1 MSTATKTAQAKESI
15 LQPPDPALSQ
25 AWLWD
30 LFLLG
35 LPLVGLAPLLA
46 VHGVQLWWR
55 PSFQFFPMAILCLLL
70 GMLLAEKGVC
80 CDRVRR
86 IFAALFASFGFAM
99 TIYSA
104 WIFSPS
110 IACFAIA
117 SLWVAWGL
125 VRLQFDSWARS
136 ICWGLLVATL
146 VPLPMNLDSRI
157 EAGLNGLV
165 AASTSRVLDLF
176 QSYHLL
182 QSPYLAVEKRAI
194 NYFEF
199 LDTAFSFRAVLAF
212 VLVLII
218 AKRRSF
224 LSGAL
229 SLATGILVTFVGKV
243 VLLALAVYMVNSG
256 VVWNEGWLWT
266 LLNWG
271 IAFLSIVMVS
281 NLESMWGALLGPIKV
296 AGDVVSIDRTRSAD
310 IYNRLVYWPG
320 KIAKR
325 RSRETREA
333 AIGNESIYSSAG
345 ASPSII
351 LMGVSVIIVLL
362 AAPLAMAVVKQKL
375 LVSSSSR
382 IDLPSDRLPDSKLF
396 PSKTFPGLLLNQ
408 YQSNA
413 GSSALGNL
421 SVHLW
426 NFTGIDAEAQIVLV
440 YPVDGWKSEWSLG
453 VENGWSFSNQNEDSL
468 QSPWPFVE
476 KRLAYDSE
484 IAAKTSLFFSS
495 QFTLDGKP
503 YLPSAEE
510 LTLRPETATG
520 NRWLEPRLINFLR
533 TPVQDKTAS
542 SFVVQMQFIS
552 ISELRDEDIVNLRT
566 IFESVRQAVLLRV
579 GGAGDAAQAKA
590 SAL

>member
-1 MSTATKTAQAKESI
+1 MSTSTKTAQAKEAI
-15 LQPPDPALSQ
+15 PDPAVLRV
-25 AWLWD
+25 WLWD
-30 LFLLG
+30 VFLLG

-55 PSFQFFPMAILCLLL
+55 PSFQFFPMAIFCLAI

-80 CDRVRR
+80 RERVRR
-86 IFAALFASFGFAM
+86 MFAALFASVGFAM
-99 TIYSA
+99 AVYSA

-110 IACFAIA
+110 IACSAIA
-117 SLWVAWGL
+117 LLWMAWGL

-146 VPLPMNLDSRI
+146 VPFPMNLDTRI
-157 EAGLNGLV
+157 ESGLNGMG
-165 AASTSRVLDLF
+165 ASWTSRVLDLF

-199 LDTAFSFRAVLAF
+199 LDTAFSFRALFAF

-224 LSGAL
+224 LSGVL

-243 VLLALAVYMVNSG
+243 VLLTLAIYMVNSG

-266 LLNWG
+266 LLHWG
-271 IAFLSIVMVS
+271 IAFLAIVMAS
-281 NLESMWGALLGPIKV
+281 NFESMWGALLAPIKV

-325 RSRETREA
+325 RSRDTREA
-333 AIGNESIYSSAG
+333 APSNESDYSSAG
-345 ASPSII
+345 ASPSLV
-351 LMGVSVIIVLL
+351 LMGVSVAIVLL

-382 IDLPSDRLPDSKLF
+382 IDLPSDRSPDSKLF

-453 VENGWSFSNQNEDSL
+453 VENGWRLTNQNDDSL
-468 QSPWPFVE
+468 QSPWPIVE
-476 KRLAYDSE
+476 KRFAYE
-484 IAAKTSLFFSS
+484 TETAGKTSLLFSS

-510 LTLRPETATG
+510 LTVRPEAATG
-520 NRWLEPRLINFLR
+520 NRWLEPRLINFLK
-533 TPVQDKTAS
+533 TPAQDKTAS

-552 ISELRDEDIVNLRT
+552 NSEFRDEDVVSLRK

-579 GGAGDAAQAKA
+579 AGAGDEGQEKA